1 MIFLPQPL
9 SGVFKIELEKVNDER
24 GFFSRIYCQD
34 EFRIKGLNCHWP
46 QMNISFTKK
55 KGSIRGIHWQKPPY
69 CDAKVVRCIKGRIF
83 DVAVDLRDQS
93 DTYGQWTGVE
103 LSETNHSAFYIP
115 EGFGHGFQT
124 LEEDCEVMY
133 FHSKEYVKLAE
144 AGVSWNDPTLG
155 IPWPLP
161 AEDISAR
168 DRSHPSFDAVEP
180 LEI

>member
-1 MIFLPQPL
+1 M
-9 SGVFKIELEKVNDER
+9 
-24 GFFSRIYCQD
+24 
-34 EFRIKGLNCHWP
+34 
-46 QMNISFTKK
+46 
-55 KGSIRGIHWQKPPY
+55 
-69 CDAKVVRCIKGRIF
+69 RCIKGRIF

-103 LSETNHSAFYIP
+103 LSETNHSALYIP

-124 LEEDCEVMY
+124 LEDDCEVMY

-180 LEI
+180 LEILNMKCRHCYSPLSEKFLDLGVAPHLMLTYGNQK